1 MKLSELSCVRKKRE
15 AKCFALR
22 RKLKMSEKTIV
33 STVEVWL
40 PLCKDYV
47 NINTHDFLIRSF
59 CFIES
64 ET

>member
-22 RKLKMSEKTIV
+22 RKLKISEKTIAL
-33 STVEVWL
+33 TVKVWL
-40 PLCKDYV
+40 LLCKDYV

-64 ET
+64 ER

>member
-22 RKLKMSEKTIV
+22 RKLKIEKTIAL
-33 STVEVWL
+33 TVKVWL
-40 PLCKDYV
+40 LLCKDYV

-64 ET
+64 ER